1 MSLAYRTVGWNPDKR
16 RYDTIAGASIAVYL
30 ALFIGIQAAL
40 RPELTIETLLIRA
53 FGSAAL
59 LLLHVVLSIGP
70 LARLDRRFLPLLYNR
85 RHLGV
90 MTCTMALAHGLF
102 AIVQFHGFGTLDPLV
117 SVLVSNSRYGAT
129 LTAGAQI
136 AQLPFQPFGVL
147 ALIILFLMGATSHD
161 FWLHNLTAPVW
172 KALHMSV
179 YIAYASL
186 ILHVIFGVLQGET
199 APALAWLLAIGAGI
213 VLTLHMAAAR
223 REAPVDRDRTPTAM
237 ASASASASASAP
249 AASAVSAAS
258 AASAG
263 DGFVDVCGV
272 DDIPERR
279 AAITCLSGE
288 RVAIFRYDGKISAL
302 SNVCQHQN
310 GPLGEGRIVNDC
322 VVCPWHGYEYL
333 PDTGASPP
341 PFTEK
346 VPTFN
351 VRVVGGR
358 VFVDPRPNPPGT
370 RVAPA
375 LIEPAPRG

>member
-1 MSLAYRTVGWNPDKR
+1 MSLAYRTVGWNPQKR
-16 RYDTIAGASIAVYL
+16 RYDVIAGASAIAYL
-30 ALFIGIQAAL
+30 AVFLVVQAAL

-59 LLLHVVLSIGP
+59 VLLHVVLSIGP
-70 LARLDRRFLPLLYNR
+70 LTRLDRRFLPLLYNR

-90 MTCTMALAHGLF
+90 MTFSLGLAHGLF
-102 AIVQFHGFGTLDPLV
+102 AVVQFHGFGTLDPLV
-117 SVLVSNSRYGAT
+117 SVFISNPRYDAALGP
-129 LTAGAQI
+129 LGSLAQI
-136 AQLPFQPFGVL
+136 PFQPFGLL
-147 ALIILFLMGATSHD
+147 ALVILFLMAATSHD

-172 KALHMSV
+172 KALHMGV
-179 YIAYASL
+179 YVAYASVV
-186 ILHVIFGVLQGET
+186 LHVTFGVLQGET
-199 APALAWLLAIGAGI
+199 HPALAWILG
-213 VLTLHMAAAR
+213 VAAAGLLSLHAAAAK
-223 REAPVDRDRTPTAM
+223 REARLDADAGVTADAGAIPAPTP
-237 ASASASASASAP
+237 P
-249 AASAVSAAS
+249 AAAE
-258 AASAG
+258 
-263 DGFVDVCGV
+263 GFVDVCAV

-279 AAITCLSGE
+279 SVITCLSGE
-288 RVAIFRYDGKISAL
+288 RVAIFRYSGKISAL

-333 PDTGASPP
+333 PDTGASPA

-351 VRVVGGR
+351 IRLIGGR

-375 LIEPAPRG
+375 LIESAS

>member
-1 MSLAYRTVGWNPDKR
+1 MSQSYRAIGWNPDKR
-16 RYDTIAGASIAVYL
+16 RYDAIAAASIVVYL
-30 ALFIGIQAAL
+30 VLFIGIQAAL
-40 RPELTIETLLIRA
+40 RPELIVETLLIRA

-59 LLLHVVLSIGP
+59 LLLHVVLAIGP
-70 LARLDRRFLPLLYNR
+70 LTRLDRRFLPLLYNR

-90 MTCTMALAHGLF
+90 MTCAMALVHGIF

-117 SVLVSNSRYGAT
+117 SVLISNNRYEPAPGT
-129 LTAGAQI
+129 IAQI
-136 AQLPFQPFGVL
+136 PFQPFGL
-147 ALIILFLMGATSHD
+147 IALIILFLMGATSHD

-179 YIAYASL
+179 YVAYASL
-186 ILHVIFGVLQGET
+186 ILHVMFGVLQGET
-199 APALAWLLAIGAGI
+199 SPALAWLFAIGVGMI
-213 VLTLHMAAAR
+213 LTLHVAAAV
-223 REAPVDRDRTPTAM
+223 REAPLDRERIDRERTPT
-237 ASASASASASAP
+237 P
-249 AASAVSAAS
+249 AAAS
-258 AASAG
+258 G
-263 DGFVDVCGV
+263 DGYVDVCGV

-333 PDTGASPP
+333 PDSGASPP

-358 VFVDPRPNPPGT
+358 VLVDPRPNPPGT

-375 LIEPAPRG
+375 RVDPAWRA